1 MIEPRSATLDRD
13 RLSSV
18 IHMLGNLLGDVIRDQ
33 AGEASFELEERIRA
47 SAKELRTLHTPDLAA
62 ELATTIGGLSV
73 HEMQVLIKSF
83 SIYFALINLTEQ
95 LQRIWVLRDRAAS
108 RVGDQPRIESIQAAV
123 IELRQSGVE
132 AQAIQSWLDQALVL
146 PVFTAHP
153 TESKRRTT
161 LDKIKRIADAVQLVQ
176 NGQLMTDERETQMC
190 MIGEEIASLWQTDDI
205 RIVRPTVLDE
215 VKNGLYYFEDTLM
228 HVVPRLYRDLEDTLR
243 QHYPDHTWR
252 IPALLRFGAWMGGDR
267 DGNPFVT
274 PEVTVE
280 AVRLLRT
287 SAISRHIST
296 VEELSRRLSQSLKQI
311 RISTAFQA
319 ALDSHAT
326 QFPETAR
333 LLERRNPH
341 EPYRQQCTYIREK
354 LLSALA
360 HTSDHVPDWFLSKR
374 EADAAVAPAY
384 HTATE
389 LLADLRM
396 MYDSLVENGGA
407 VIADGMLH
415 DFIRQVEVFGLHMA
429 TLDIRQHSSR
439 HTEAIAD
446 ILAYAGVCADYA
458 TLDESERVALL
469 TKELGNQRPLV
480 PARHSFSE
488 ETDETIQTFRSV
500 AAILEQFSPESIH
513 TYIISMTTG
522 ASDILAV
529 LLLAREAGL
538 YDPQRGISRLDVV
551 PLFETGEDLE
561 NAAAIVASCWALPV
575 YREHMRLRGDTQ
587 EVMIGYSD
595 SNKDGGFLS
604 ANWALYQAQRELR
617 DLARRHDI
625 NMRLF
630 HGRGGSIGRGGGPA
644 NQAILAQPPGTVG
657 YQIKVTEQG
666 EVISDRY
673 GMIPLAH
680 RHLEQVLNAVLR
692 VGFVPHDDPP
702 AEWVQAL
709 AGMAA
714 LSRQHYRGLVY
725 DTPEFLRYFR
735 TATPIAEISRLNIG
749 SRPASRKKSD
759 RIEDL
764 RAIPWV
770 FSWMQSRHTLP
781 GWFGLGY
788 ALDAYASSEFSVLNV
803 ELPHHE
809 IQLKTQ
815 NAKLKTQNDPQLKTQ
830 HSKLETLQAMYKNWP
845 AFRTIIDNA
854 QMILGKADMQI
865 ARRYADL
872 VPEPEIAAAIFAE
885 IQAEYGRSVRMVKA
899 VAQLD
904 QLLDNIPVLQTSIA
918 RRNPYVDPLSYIQ
931 VELIKRLR
939 NDPAGPQHA
948 ELEDAILWSISGI
961 AAGLKNTG

>member
-1 MIEPRSATLDRD
+1 MTDPQPASADRD
-13 RLSSV
+13 RLSTV
-18 IHMLGNLLGDVIRDQ
+18 IHMLGHQLGAVIRAQ
-33 AGEASFELEERIRA
+33 AGEPAFALEEHIRA
-47 SAKELRTLHTPDLAA
+47 SSKELRARHTADLASEVA
-62 ELATTIGGLSV
+62 AAIAALSV
-73 HEMQVLIKSF
+73 HDMQALIKSF
-83 SIYFALINLTEQ
+83 SIYFALINMTEQ
-95 LQRIWVLRDRAAS
+95 LQRIWVLRDRAS
-108 RVGDQPRIESIQAAV
+108 RFADRPRSESIEAAV
-123 IELRQSGVE
+123 SELKHSGV
-132 AQAIQSWLDQALVL
+132 AASAIQNWLDHALVL

-161 LDKIKRIADAVQLVQ
+161 LDKIKRIASAVERVQ
-176 NGQLMTDERETQMC
+176 NAALLPHERAEQQRA
-190 MIGEEIASLWQTDDI
+190 IAEEIVSLWQTDDI

-215 VKNGLYYFEDTLM
+215 VKNGLYYFEETLM
-228 HVVPRLYRDLEDTLR
+228 PVVPQLYRDLEGALR
-243 QHYPDHTWR
+243 QHYPQQPWQ

-274 PEVTVE
+274 PQVTVE
-280 AVRLLRT
+280 TVRLLRT
-287 SAISRHIST
+287 SAINRHILAI
-296 VEELSRRLSQSLKQI
+296 EELSRRLSQSTKQVQ
-311 RISTAFQA
+311 ISDELMAKLAT
-319 ALDSHAT
+319 HAT
-326 QFPETAR
+326 EFPEAAR
-333 LLERRNPH
+333 VLERRNPH
-341 EPYRQQCTYIREK
+341 EPYRQQCTYIREQ
-354 LLSALA
+354 LLQALA
-360 HTSDHVPDWFLSKR
+360 HTQDHVPDWFLSKR
-374 EADAAVAPAY
+374 EAAAAVLPCYQNAG
-384 HTATE
+384 E
-389 LLADLRM
+389 LLVDLQV
-396 MYDSLVENGGA
+396 MYDSLVANDGEMTA
-407 VIADGMLH
+407 HGMLR
-415 DFIRQVEVFGLHMA
+415 DLIRQVEVFGLHMA

-439 HTEAIAD
+439 HTEALTA
-446 ILAYAGVCADYA
+446 ILAYAGVCADYSA
-458 TLDESERVALL
+458 LGEQERVALL
-469 TKELGNQRPLV
+469 SAELESARPLV
-480 PARHSFSE
+480 PPRHSYGE
-488 ETDETIQTFRSV
+488 ETDETIQTFRTV
-500 AAILEQFSPESIH
+500 AAITEQLSPASIH

-538 YDPQRGISRLDVV
+538 YDPQAGISQLDIA
-551 PLFETGEDLE
+551 PLFETGEDLV
-561 NAAAIVASCWALPV
+561 NAARIMESVWALPV
-575 YREHMRLRGDTQ
+575 YREHMRLRGDSQ

-617 DLARRHDI
+617 DLANRHSI

-630 HGRGGSIGRGGGPA
+630 HGRGGAIGRGGGPA

-657 YQIKVTEQG
+657 YQIKITEQG

-702 AEWVQAL
+702 AQWLAAL
-709 AGMAA
+709 AHMAQV
-714 LSRQHYRGLVY
+714 SRQHYRSLVY

-788 ALDAYASSEFSVLNV
+788 ALDAYARGQESEIRGQ
-803 ELPHHE
+803 EL
-809 IQLKTQ
+809 IS
-815 NAKLKTQNDPQLKTQ
+815 DPRPLIPDR
-830 HSKLETLQAMYKNWP
+830 LAMLQAMYKNWL

-854 QMILGKADMQI
+854 QMILGKADMHI

-872 VPEPEIAAAIFAE
+872 VPEPAIAAAVFSQIE
-885 IQAEYGRSVRMVKA
+885 DEYERAARMVKA
-899 VAQLD
+899 VAQID
-904 QLLDNIPVLQTSIA
+904 QLLDNIPVLKTSIA

-939 NDPAGPQHA
+939 NDPDGPQHA
-948 ELEDAILWSISGI
+948 ELEDAILCSISGI